1 MRMAPCERLGENVE
15 KKDSFFIHASY
26 RSFCRIAG
34 KIAPKRR
41 LSGEDFVEAE
51 SFGDR
56 DKICRIFA
64 AECYELAKQFAERNK
79 EKLSLQYAKL
89 AARLLNLSLRPKRL
103 QDLEEI
109 KKALAKLKG
118 LERAPGIG

>member
-1 MRMAPCERLGENVE
+1 MFPEVDPLLGPEMRSTGEVLGMA
-15 KKDSFFIHASY
+15 DSFGLAFYKAQ
-26 RSFCRIAG
+26 IAAKTLLPLEG
-34 KIAPKRR
+34 TVLMTVCQRDRKG
-41 LSGEDFVEAE
+41 LVEV
-51 SFGDR
+51 
-56 DKICRIFA
+56 
-64 AECYELAKQFAERNK
+64 AKQFAERNK

>member
-1 MRMAPCERLGENVE
+1 MVPSERLEENVE

-26 RSFCRIAG
+26 RSFCRIAR
-34 KIAPKRR
+34 KIAPKRK
-41 LSGEDFVEAE
+41 LSGKDFVKAE

-64 AECYELAKQFAERNK
+64 AECYELAKQFAEKKK

-109 KKALAKLKG
+109 KKVLAELKG
-118 LERAPGIG
+118 EKAPGNE